1 MSERPITIMSVQMK
15 ALARYE
21 ETFDKYMDE
30 AEFDEGTL
38 AFPEKYQMTLEDL
51 YAAVRNM
58 LEKDPTVGEFGKYW
72 YYPLSRLEDTF
83 GITRACGLA
92 GGLFLDYDN
101 EADPALVRGLPLTE
115 EDVFSEVWGDLEM
128 IWTNENEERRLT
140 ELIRLKESVF
150 YVETFL
156 ANRDKPVSER
166 EFTDHHKESYIG
178 SFHNDARVKN
188 ASELELELC
197 RKFTDELCEKDC
209 GTALHLKGYACYGG
223 NRLYECNWTV
233 SRDCIIRLYEKTDDP
248 QYANTL
254 GYIYYYGRCTSG
266 DPEYAKA
273 LEMFSVAAA
282 NGLHEGI
289 YKLADM
295 FLHGYACRKSPRT
308 ARALYCMVYDDCY
321 KKLLKAPDGSFAD
334 AALRMG
340 NVYLKGIGEAVSPQ
354 NAYGY
359 YLQADFALKRRA
371 MNSDLF
377 GDTTVAINIQKA
389 LEETRAMLP
398 EDFFSDY
405 IVMTHPWIFWGFL
418 EDGYRAGITFRNNDD
433 GSVFVQVRRIPKRT
447 ENGATPILLTC
458 PEIDYCGFVTGIELT
473 AIGLDTSFDPGAGKE
488 IKYDS
493 CEWNPTDWRID
504 FYYDEDMVGWIS
516 CEEYRFYRR
525 KKEAPGGEQLT
536 LVSVAF
542 GQSDKTYDYIC
553 ELTDV
558 KVGDRVIVIGYDGET
573 EAEVR
578 AVYIRYE
585 SELALP
591 IERYKRVVRKV

>member
-1 MSERPITIMSVQMK
+1 MSERPVTIMSVQMK

-21 ETFDKYMDE
+21 ETFDKYIDAE
-30 AEFDEGTL
+30 AFDEGKL

-51 YAAVRNM
+51 YAAVSNI
-58 LEKDPTVGEFGKYW
+58 LEKDPTVEEFGKYW
-72 YYPLSRLEDTF
+72 YYPLSVLEDTF
-83 GITRACGLA
+83 GITKACEVA
-92 GGLFLDYDN
+92 SLDNDTK
-101 EADPALVRGLPLTE
+101 ADQTLVRGLPLTE
-115 EDVFSEVWGDLEM
+115 EDVFSEVWGDLGM
-128 IWTNENEERRLT
+128 IWTYEKEDTHLA
-140 ELIRLKESVF
+140 ELSNLKESIF
-150 YVETFL
+150 SIEIFL

-166 EFTDHHKESYIG
+166 EFTDDKKESFIRYC
-178 SFHNDARVKN
+178 NNAAREKT

-223 NRLYECNWTV
+223 NRLYECDWTA

-248 QYANTL
+248 VYANTL
-254 GYIYYYGRCTSG
+254 GYIYYYGRCTG
-266 DPEYAKA
+266 GNPEYEKA

-295 FLHGYACRKSPRT
+295 FRHGYACKKSPRT
-308 ARALYCMVYDDCY
+308 ARALYGMAYDDCY
-321 KKLLKAPDGSFAD
+321 EKFFRNPGGNFAD

-340 NVYLKGIGEAVSPQ
+340 NVYLNGIGEDVSPQ
-354 NAYGY
+354 TAYGY
-359 YLQADFALKRRA
+359 YLQADFAVKQRA
-371 MNSDLF
+371 RNSDFF

-389 LEETRAMLP
+389 FEETRTKLP
-398 EDFFSDY
+398 EDFFSEY
-405 IVMTHPWIFWGFL
+405 IEMIQPWIFWGLL
-418 EDGYRAGITFRNNDD
+418 EEGYRAGITFKNSDD
-433 GSVFVQVRRIPKRT
+433 GSVSVEVRRIPKRT

-473 AIGLDTSFDPGAGKE
+473 AIGLDTSFDLGAGKE

-525 KKEAPGGEQLT
+525 KKETPSGEQLT

-542 GQSDKTYDYIC
+542 GQGDKTYDYIC